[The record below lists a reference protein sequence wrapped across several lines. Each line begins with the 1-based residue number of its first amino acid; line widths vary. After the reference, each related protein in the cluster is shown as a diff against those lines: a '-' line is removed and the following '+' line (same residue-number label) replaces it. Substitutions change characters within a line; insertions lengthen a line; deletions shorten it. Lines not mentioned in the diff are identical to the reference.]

1 MQNQDHKTQ
10 TDIEASLNDHSSHQD
25 ISRRFPLPYSLTSNL
40 IIMSVFFAALLGL
53 CAFFATTAYRANTS
67 QAAALSDSLLENQDI
82 LEQFDFIG
90 QVYTRLTNLLTT
102 PQDSQNK
109 ALIIAMIKS
118 WNESFVKND
127 HDLQPFYQQINKAL
141 EIESSTEFATQTSQ
155 ILQKV
160 YALLLQ
166 KASADTTRTP
176 STDSHTPSAL
186 TPNTPSALLIFG
198 VIALVV
204 CAVIAVLILRIFGL
218 STRFKTHWQQLSTLM
233 RDMQDSA
240 YALNELQSRDI
251 GVFEPFKQ
259 ALLQNAHSAKS
270 SESNPALK
278 ADKTLQDAPQKPIA
292 TEALTTLKSQ
302 IAALEQDAS
311 KTLESSST
319 ILHTITQSIEHS
331 TSSQEHI
338 TKEQDQFERASSS
351 LLHLFEKLGESI
363 EIQSALSAKF
373 ADLNGS
379 VAQIKDVLKFI
390 DDIASRTNLLALNA
404 AIEAARAGEH
414 GRGFAVVADEVR
426 KLAESTQK
434 SLKDIEVSI
443 NLLAS
448 NIDEICYNAQES
460 SQTFESLIQ
469 ESEDSKQNLQNIQDA
484 LHSIIQNITT
494 QNTTTFEV
502 STQIQ
507 NLIESYQHINA
518 LITQS
523 AQSLKALQS

>member
-1 MQNQDHKTQ
+1 MQNQDHKAQ

-67 QAAALSDSLLENQDI
+67 QAAALSNSLLENQDI

-90 QVYTRLTNLLTT
+90 QVYTRLTNLFTA

-176 STDSHTPSAL
+176 STDSH
-186 TPNTPSALLIFG
+186 TPSALLIFG

-292 TEALTTLKSQ
+292 TEVLTTLKSQ